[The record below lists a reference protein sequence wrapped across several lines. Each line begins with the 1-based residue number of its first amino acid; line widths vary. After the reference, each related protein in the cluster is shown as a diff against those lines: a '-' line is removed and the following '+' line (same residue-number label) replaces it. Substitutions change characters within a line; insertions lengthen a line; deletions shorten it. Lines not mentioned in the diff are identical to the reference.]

1 MEAAE
6 EARLALGEHHVPL
19 RPKADLGDP
28 FQDVEGKAEF
38 LKSDAPLLDGGKRPP
53 AKLPALL
60 KEGDKKAGVKGVPED
75 LGHLRLGKLRAQGT
89 SKELKVLRRP
99 VKEMNEHL
107 EKLRDN
113 IEGMMAEKSS
123 TNAKEIGKTLEY
135 AESVR
140 TARVMGGGGCD
151 RIRGL
156 SWTRPQRRH
165 GRGRRRREG
174 RPSAHQQKSPPLA
187 ARGHSPEQ
195 TWGHQWGKPS
205 RC

>member
-6 EARLALGEHHVPL
+6 EARQALGEHHVPL
-19 RPKADLGDP
+19 RPKAELGDP

-60 KEGDKKAGVKGVPED
+60 KVCDKKAGLKGVPED
-75 LGHLRLGKLRAQGT
+75 LGHKTGRVGKSRAQGT
-89 SKELKVLRRP
+89 SKGLKVLRRP

-107 EKLRDN
+107 GKLRDN
-113 IEGMMAEKSS
+113 IKGMMAEKNS

-140 TARVMGGGGCD
+140 ASRVMGGGVATGYGVCF
-151 RIRGL
+151 
-156 SWTRPQRRH
+156 
-165 GRGRRRREG
+165 GRGRNGGCRAGAGESG
-174 RPSAHQQKSPPLA
+174 GKDGPAPSS
-187 ARGHSPEQ
+187 RGALH
-195 TWGHQWGKPS
+195 
-205 RC
+205 

>member
-19 RPKADLGDP
+19 RPKAELGDP

-75 LGHLRLGKLRAQGT
+75 LGHRTLRVGKLRAQGT

-140 TARVMGGGGCD
+140 TARVMGGGGGGGVATGYGGC
-151 RIRGL
+151 L
-156 SWTRPQRRH
+156 
-165 GRGRRRREG
+165 GRGRNGGCRTGAGEGGGKDGPAPTSRR
-174 RPSAHQQKSPPLA
+174 ALH
-187 ARGHSPEQ
+187 
-195 TWGHQWGKPS
+195 
-205 RC
+205 

>member
-6 EARLALGEHHVPL
+6 EARQALGEHHVPL
-19 RPKADLGDP
+19 RPKAELGDP
-28 FQDVEGKAEF
+28 FQDIEGKAEF

-60 KEGDKKAGVKGVPED
+60 KVGDKKAGLKGVPED
-75 LGHLRLGKLRAQGT
+75 LGHRTGRVGKLRAQGT
-89 SKELKVLRRP
+89 SKGLKVLRRP

-113 IEGMMAEKSS
+113 IKGMMAEKNS

-140 TARVMGGGGCD
+140 ASRVMGGGGCD

-156 SWTRPQRRH
+156 SWTRPQPRLPR
-165 GRGRRRREG
+165 GRGRGRREG
-174 RPSAHQQKSPPLA
+174 RPSALQQRSPPLA
-187 ARGHSPEQ
+187 ARGHSS
-195 TWGHQWGKPS
+195 KNL
-205 RC
+205 